1 MNSKHKTYSI
11 HLLVIFISLCLPMFY
26 SFIKYQSKTDE
37 ADVNYNKPN
46 LIGLATKNQNTL

>member
-11 HLLVIFISLCLPMFY
+11 HLLVIFISLFLPMFY

-37 ADVNYNKPN
+37 AD
-46 LIGLATKNQNTL
+46 TLYVVPVVAPA